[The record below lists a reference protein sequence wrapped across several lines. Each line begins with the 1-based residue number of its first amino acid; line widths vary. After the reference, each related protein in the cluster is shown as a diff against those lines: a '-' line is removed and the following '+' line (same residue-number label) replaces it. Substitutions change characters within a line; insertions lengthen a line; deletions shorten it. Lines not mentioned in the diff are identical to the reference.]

1 MDQVSHILNLF
12 ILRNTA
18 CLQLLVSVDMQ
29 PLAAEKDR
37 TDLLGQKECLLLFLL
52 SDGF

>member
-12 ILRNTA
+12 ILRNS
-18 CLQLLVSVDMQ
+18 CLQLLVLLDMI
-29 PLAAEKDR
+29 
-37 TDLLGQKECLLLFLL
+37 DLLGQKECLLLFLL